1 MSSLEDIKAQF
12 NDLTPEQQQSILPK
26 GALVPTVVEQSTRG
40 ERAFDIFSRLMRERN
55 IFLNGPVDDASASV
69 IVAQLLFLESEGPDK
84 MVNFYINSPGG
95 SVTAG
100 MAIYDAMQYIKCP
113 VATIGIG
120 LNASM
125 GSFLLASG
133 TKGHRYIMPEATVMT
148 HQPSAGSNGKVSDMN
163 QITGWVNATKERM
176 KRMYCHL
183 LDIDGDDFET
193 IYDRDTFFNSVAALK
208 LGHVDYIVAPHN
220 NIVSKLEIKGDKVT
234 AKLRSLAA
242 DMSSGLSDDDL
253 HAAAAATLTE
263 DEKERFD
270 LGLQLSWDQIQADKL
285 DKRAG
290 TNQQIADIIERRDQR
305 LAARAAAKAKAG
317 APAPKI

>member
-1 MSSLEDIKAQF
+1 
-12 NDLTPEQQQSILPK
+12 
-26 GALVPTVVEQSTRG
+26 
-40 ERAFDIFSRLMRERN
+40 
-55 IFLNGPVDDASASV
+55 
-69 IVAQLLFLESEGPDK
+69 
-84 MVNFYINSPGG
+84 
-95 SVTAG
+95 

-242 DMSSGLSDDDL
+242 DTSSGLSDDDL

-305 LAARAAAKAKAG
+305 LAAKAAAKAKVG